1 MLNNCAIAC
10 SVCHVKDIPSL
21 ILETMGEKEANV
33 EESELGVI
41 QEVTGD
47 RNEEVLKRIDN
58 ITNYF
63 ETIVKIDPKFD
74 KVRKECKNRHNNCA
88 FWAVLGEVSS

>member
-1 MLNNCAIAC
+1 MLNNCAMAC

-41 QEVTGD
+41 QHIFGILLTLSKPI
-47 RNEEVLKRIDN
+47 NHFTWNMNL
-58 ITNYF
+58 
-63 ETIVKIDPKFD
+63 
-74 KVRKECKNRHNNCA
+74 
-88 FWAVLGEVSS
+88 